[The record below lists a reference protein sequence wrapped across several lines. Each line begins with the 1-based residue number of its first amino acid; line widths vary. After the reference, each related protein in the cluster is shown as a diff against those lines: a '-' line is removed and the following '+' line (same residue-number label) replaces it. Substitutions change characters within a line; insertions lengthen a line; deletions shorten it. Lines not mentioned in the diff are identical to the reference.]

1 MLQYCIFKSH
11 VVVNEGQMQR
21 QKTGTHLYSK
31 KHLVATTTNQ
41 TTEAILVLSE
51 YEYSIRKHSTC
62 SLKRLNMGGDLS
74 QGDRKALL
82 LALTNHSVQASAL
95 LELYV
100 LQRGVKLPHSSITG
114 DQL

>member
-1 MLQYCIFKSH
+1 MF
-11 VVVNEGQMQR
+11 
-21 QKTGTHLYSK
+21 T
-31 KHLVATTTNQ
+31 
-41 TTEAILVLSE
+41 
-51 YEYSIRKHSTC
+51 
-62 SLKRLNMGGDLS
+62 KRLNLGGDLS

-82 LALTNHSVQASAL
+82 LAQTNHSVQPL